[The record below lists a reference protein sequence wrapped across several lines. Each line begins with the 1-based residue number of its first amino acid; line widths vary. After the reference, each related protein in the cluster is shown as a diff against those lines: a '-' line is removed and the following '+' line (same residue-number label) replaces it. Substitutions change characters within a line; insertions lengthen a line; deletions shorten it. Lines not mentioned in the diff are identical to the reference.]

1 MISTLFNLT
10 HKIALFVAAIVSV
23 AVAANVGV
31 KAATFNN
38 LDRTLLAEYRVLGRD
53 RVPLVIAAQPSRTA
67 EVART
72 LESLGGEIVSRLD
85 EIGYLYVKVK
95 LVTADRLEKIAGIDA
110 MEVACAPIRGWAEMH
125 AFEDP
130 PAARKIAPPSP
141 FLLID
146 NPYTAEYVTQASEF
160 KKANPT
166 FDGRG
171 VVIGFPEAA
180 DPSMPSMK
188 GALDLNGL
196 PLPKFHS
203 YWWGQPGKER
213 PAIAAK
219 RANFRQKTEAVTPDK
234 EGFVT
239 FAGRKFKMPQGVI
252 AREWRICTRGL
263 STPKQPADIG
273 EIVLWAVDKHQL
285 WILLEGKNDFHL
297 AVSFMADPMK
307 PFQVVRDD
315 DPKRDESNRFRAW
328 VFVVDEDTRTI
339 AFGRVSTHA
348 QMVASLMA
356 GNSFMGSGAGGIA
369 PASQLASFMET
380 GASDEE
386 FTWMAIQS
394 VFAAFKDPRVD
405 IVQSSML
412 VGDTGKGRDP
422 RVVAMLLG
430 RLVQL
435 TTKPLSVAVGN
446 AGPALTGIFGMAP
459 TFEGFS
465 VGGYTPTE
473 TWMANMG
480 FQPSGETTLAA
491 YSAWGPAADGS
502 LKPDFLALTQTL
514 CERTVSAAPA
524 FEKPFGFHT
533 VSGGTSAAAPHAAGH
548 LALLISAAK
557 QKGIK
562 HDWLRLRA
570 AIATT
575 ARFLP
580 GIEARAQGH
589 GLIQISDAWE
599 ALQRANGWEPPG
611 IDSTAMVI
619 GRENTAAGRKP
630 GPGRGLFEASG
641 WTPGMSGVREIT
653 VIRTKGPAAGKL
665 YQLRWKDNRGAFSS
679 ALTQIILPLGKAVK
693 IPVSIKVGDGDSYS
707 AVLDLIDPE
716 AQLVV
721 HSVLATVFVSRS
733 LNQAN
738 GYTVNLKRPF
748 ERPGNSAVFID
759 VPAGLS
765 QLKMRFRRADGLDDL
780 PKSGIDQFQLIAED
794 PTGRRL
800 PYFLGGSVVGEGR
813 ESAPV
818 KGERIQVYPNP
829 LPGVWHF
836 FYQFRGPQT
845 PPTDPQLKRTE
856 LTWEFTGYSVTST
869 SDTIRR
875 SITFTNQSALELKA
889 KVSALGLG
897 SQRESEPTL
906 TPGLTATL
914 FDVEVPEGSKRL
926 EIELLNDDA
935 NSVVGLYVYRAPEG
949 PDKTFGEPPGG
960 INATAMV
967 YYNSSGQQRK
977 QWIVE
982 SPKPGKY
989 VVAIDPIKVP
999 AAGLTV
1005 HYRDLIIH
1013 PAYGEITCSDSE
1025 GTMAPGATRS
1035 VAVDW
1040 TIGAQP
1046 FGNRT
1051 LVLVAAL
1058 TSSEFGYS
1066 KLAGTRGTPSEKLE
1080 IVSVPLATHILHIP
1094 PTGNA
1099 TRNANRRSD
1108 TTTTV
1113 QGGTR

>member
-1 MISTLFNLT
+1 MISISFKAT
-10 HKIALFVAAIVSV
+10 HRIAFSLLVAAMLSV
-23 AVAANVGV
+23 ALAANAGV
-31 KAATFNN
+31 KAATFNS
-38 LDRTLLAEYRVLGRD
+38 LDRTLLSEYRVLGRD
-53 RVPLVIAAQPSRTA
+53 RVPLVIAAQPNRTA

-95 LVTADRLEKIAGIDA
+95 LLTAHQIEKIAGIDA
-110 MEVACAPIRGWAEMH
+110 MEVACAPIRGWADMY
-125 AFEDP
+125 AVDDP
-130 PAARKIAPPSP
+130 PATRKSPPPTP
-141 FLLID
+141 FLEID
-146 NPYTAEYVTQASEF
+146 NPYTAEYVTQASDF
-160 KKANPT
+160 KRANPT

-188 GALDLNGL
+188 GALDLNGV
-196 PLPKFHS
+196 PLPKFHG
-203 YWWGQPGKER
+203 YWWGQAGRER
-213 PAIAAK
+213 PAIADK
-219 RANFRQKTEAVTPDK
+219 RGNFWQKTEPVTPDK
-234 EGFVT
+234 DGFVS
-239 FAGRKFKMPQGVI
+239 FGGRRFQFPQGVI
-252 AREWRICTRGL
+252 AREWRLCARGL
-263 STPKQPADIG
+263 STPKTPADIG
-273 EIVLWAVDKHQL
+273 EIVLWAVDKNQF
-285 WILLEGKNDFHL
+285 WILLEGKNNFQEAVTFIASPTSPFH
-297 AVSFMADPMK
+297 
-307 PFQVVRDD
+307 VVRDD
-315 DPKRDESNRFRAW
+315 DPKRDESSRFRAW
-328 VFVVDEDTRTI
+328 VFVVDEDIRNI

-369 PASQLASFMET
+369 PASQLAPFMET
-380 GASDEE
+380 GASDDE

-394 VFAAFKDPRVD
+394 MLAAFRDPRVD
-405 IVQSSML
+405 VVQSSML
-412 VGDTGKGRDP
+412 VGDTGKGRDQ

-430 RLVQL
+430 RLIQL
-435 TTKPLSVAVGN
+435 TGKPLSVAVGN
-446 AGPALTGIFGMAP
+446 AGPALTGLFGMPP
-459 TFEGFS
+459 TFEGFAI
-465 VGGYTPTE
+465 GGYTPPE

-480 FQPSGETTLAA
+480 FQPSGGTTLAA

-524 FEKPFGFHT
+524 FEKPFGFYT

-589 GLIQISDAWE
+589 GLIQVSDAWE

-611 IDSTAMVI
+611 ISSTAMVI
-619 GRENTAAGRKP
+619 GRENTVAGRTS

-641 WTPGMSGVREIT
+641 WTPGMSGKREIT
-653 VIRTKGPAAGKL
+653 VVRTKGPAGGKI
-665 YQLRWKDNRGAFSS
+665 YQLRWKESQGAFSS
-679 ALTQIILPLGKAVK
+679 PLKEVILPLGKAVK
-693 IPVSIKVGDGDSYS
+693 IPVAIKVGDGDSYS

-716 AQLVV
+716 VQLVV
-721 HSVLATVFVSRS
+721 HSLLATVFVSRS

-738 GYTVNLKRPF
+738 GYNVNLKRTF

-765 QLKMRFRRADGLDDL
+765 QLKIRFRRADGLDDL

-829 LPGVWHF
+829 MPGVWHF

-856 LTWEFTGYSVTST
+856 LTWEFTGYNVTST
-869 SDTIRR
+869 SDTIQK
-875 SITFTNQSALELKA
+875 SVTFTNQSALELKA
-889 KVSALGLG
+889 KISALGVG
-897 SQRESEPTL
+897 SQREANVTL
-906 TPGLTATL
+906 KPGRTAEL
-914 FDVEVPEGSKRL
+914 FDVEVPEGSRRF
-926 EIELLNDDA
+926 EIELLNADV
-935 NSVVGLYVYRAPEG
+935 NSLVGLYVYRAPEG
-949 PDKTFGEPPGG
+949 PDKTFGEPPGS

-967 YYNSSGQQRK
+967 YYDSSGNQLK
-977 QWIVE
+977 QWIVD
-982 SPKPGKY
+982 SPKPGRY

-1025 GTMAPGATRS
+1025 STMAPGATRS
-1035 VAVDW
+1035 VTVDW
-1040 TIGAQP
+1040 TIRAQP

-1058 TSSEFGYS
+1058 TSSDFGYS
-1066 KLAGTRGTPSEKLE
+1066 KLSGTRGTPSEKLE
-1080 IVSVPLATHILHIP
+1080 LVPVPLATQVLNVSLTRDSISTAKIN
-1094 PTGNA
+1094 TGSA
-1099 TRNANRRSD
+1099 TGRH
-1108 TTTTV
+1108 
-1113 QGGTR
+1113 